1 MMRTLGLVVAA
12 TLFTT
17 ACSNA
22 GVTTAEPRA
31 KMTTK
36 MTAQITEPEVAITVA
51 AIGSGTIALEEDSP
65 GLSERARV
73 SDANARVNALQRVP
87 GGRIVEAEL
96 EEEHG
101 RLVYSYEIR
110 VADGR
115 GTVEIDARTGA
126 VLSERRKEGDDG
138 RGAREDQEPG
148 RVSDAGAKRVH
159 QPDKGRRP
167 ARRPIAD

>member
-1 MMRTLGLVVAA
+1 MRTLGLALAA
-12 TLFTT
+12 TLLTT

-31 KMTTK
+31 KMAAEMAAE
-36 MTAQITEPEVAITVA
+36 MTAQITEPQVAITVA

-73 SDANARVNALQRVP
+73 TDANARVIALQRVP
-87 GGRIVEAEL
+87 GGSIVEAEL
-96 EEEHG
+96 EEERG

-115 GTVEIDARTGA
+115 GIVEIDARTAA
-126 VLSERRKEGDDG
+126 VLSEQRQKGDD
-138 RGAREDQEPG
+138 
-148 RVSDAGAKRVH
+148 
-159 QPDKGRRP
+159 
-167 ARRPIAD
+167 

>member
-1 MMRTLGLVVAA
+1 MRDVGLISGDARESQLVPEAMMRTLGLALAA
-12 TLFTT
+12 TLLTT

-31 KMTTK
+31 KMAAE
-36 MTAQITEPEVAITVA
+36 MTAQITEPQVAITVA

-73 SDANARVNALQRVP
+73 TDANARVIALQRVP
-87 GGRIVEAEL
+87 GGSIVEAEL
-96 EEEHG
+96 EEERG

-115 GTVEIDARTGA
+115 GIVEIDARTAA
-126 VLSERRKEGDDG
+126 VLSEQRQKGDD
-138 RGAREDQEPG
+138 
-148 RVSDAGAKRVH
+148 
-159 QPDKGRRP
+159 
-167 ARRPIAD
+167 

>member
-1 MMRTLGLVVAA
+1 MRDVGLISGDARESQLVPEAMMRTLGLALAA
-12 TLFTT
+12 TLLTT

-31 KMTTK
+31 KMAAEMAAE
-36 MTAQITEPEVAITVA
+36 MTAQITEPQVAITVA

-73 SDANARVNALQRVP
+73 TDANARVIALQRVP
-87 GGRIVEAEL
+87 GGSIVEAEL
-96 EEEHG
+96 EEERG

-115 GTVEIDARTGA
+115 GIVEIDARTAA
-126 VLSERRKEGDDG
+126 VLSEQRQKGDD
-138 RGAREDQEPG
+138 
-148 RVSDAGAKRVH
+148 
-159 QPDKGRRP
+159 
-167 ARRPIAD
+167 